1 MAKKR
6 AKVKE
11 DPPSHL
17 TLRLFD
23 PGMSMLHRA
32 GLGGLA
38 CTLRYIERAYREE
51 QISED
56 EIPGIPWNDNTPPWR
71 IDKLEVTLNFG
82 EPEHAGEFLKRLFS
96 LAFQIRDSLVY
107 LPGQHIDPPNK
118 EVLIDLQSGLTLTF
132 LQHGNVRKLEKNGTT
147 ESFHID
153 DTVLQFNYRK
163 CISFKHQEGWKD
175 LVDKKGC
182 LQSKPIEVI
191 GPINPGAVVRHNA
204 FSSDTK
210 IEESVDQVLALYFA
224 IVGCLT
230 LPVNRGCGVLVIPD
244 VQDLVEFAENRP
256 YMTPLVSRE
265 CRITNAGDAVLQAQI
280 RLKSKKVIDWYE
292 IPACHAITFQPTPW
306 ASQQKSRV
314 HAMIVP
320 PGEEERLKQFEFA
333 LSELPPRIISRTK
346 KETTGKGK
354 DKKIIEKTEWFWVD
368 SIIRPLI
375 ADNLARNQSFY
386 QGFTELMIQMDPVSK
401 KPLRE
406 KIHFEKKGLKAMVDK
421 TMEGA
426 QKIFID
432 SVHKAMSQTYGRI
445 KEDAQGPEKKPLTPA
460 TKKRWSNQYDR
471 WRLAFSGAKTP
482 EQIRFALC
490 DLFSRA
496 GGIEVLKK
504 QWQEVLPMISDRENW
519 QLTRDLALLAL
530 ASYTG
535 KEAGILESESSEEL
549 SD

>member
-1 MAKKR
+1 M
-6 AKVKE
+6 
-11 DPPSHL
+11 
-17 TLRLFD
+17 RLFD

-56 EIPGIPWNDNTPPWR
+56 EIPGIPWNDNTPPWS

-96 LAFQIRDSLVY
+96 LAFQIRDSLIY
-107 LPGQHIDPPNK
+107 LPGQYIHPPSK

-132 LQHGNVRKLEKNGTT
+132 LQHGRVRDLEKNDTIL
-147 ESFHID
+147 SYQVD
-153 DTVLQFNYRK
+153 DKDILISYRK
-163 CISFKHQEGWKD
+163 CNKFKHQVGWKD

-191 GPINPGAVVRHNA
+191 GPLNPGAVVRHNA
-204 FSSDTK
+204 FPSDTK

-244 VQDLVEFAENRP
+244 VQDLVQFAENRP

-314 HAMIVP
+314 RAMIVP
-320 PGEEERLKQFEFA
+320 PGEEKRLERFESALK
-333 LSELPPRIISRTK
+333 ELPPRIVSHTK

-354 DKKIIEKTEWFWVD
+354 DKKTIEKTEWFWVD

-375 ADNLARNQSFY
+375 ADNLARNQPFY
-386 QGFTELMIQMDPVSK
+386 QGFTNLMVQMDPISK

-421 TMEGA
+421 TMEGV
-426 QKIFID
+426 QKAFIE

-445 KEDAQGPEKKPLTPA
+445 KEETQGSDKKPLTQA

-471 WRLAFSGAKTP
+471 WRIAFSGAKTP
-482 EQIRFALC
+482 EQIRYALC
-490 DLFSRA
+490 DMFSRA

-504 QWQEVLPMISDRENW
+504 QWQEVLPMISDHENW

-530 ASYTG
+530 SSYTG
-535 KEAGILESESSEEL
+535 KEVEILESDASNEQSV
-549 SD
+549 

>member
-17 TLRLFD
+17 TMRLFD

-56 EIPGIPWNDNTPPWR
+56 EIPGFPWNDNTPPWC
-71 IDKLEVTLNFG
+71 IDKLKVTLNFG

-96 LAFQIRDSLVY
+96 LAFQIRDGLVY

-210 IEESVDQVLALYFA
+210 IEESVGHVLSLYFA
-224 IVGCLT
+224 IVG
-230 LPVNRGCGVLVIPD
+230 
-244 VQDLVEFAENRP
+244 
-256 YMTPLVSRE
+256 
-265 CRITNAGDAVLQAQI
+265 
-280 RLKSKKVIDWYE
+280 
-292 IPACHAITFQPTPW
+292 
-306 ASQQKSRV
+306 
-314 HAMIVP
+314 
-320 PGEEERLKQFEFA
+320 
-333 LSELPPRIISRTK
+333 
-346 KETTGKGK
+346 
-354 DKKIIEKTEWFWVD
+354 
-368 SIIRPLI
+368 
-375 ADNLARNQSFY
+375 
-386 QGFTELMIQMDPVSK
+386 
-401 KPLRE
+401 
-406 KIHFEKKGLKAMVDK
+406 
-421 TMEGA
+421 
-426 QKIFID
+426 
-432 SVHKAMSQTYGRI
+432 
-445 KEDAQGPEKKPLTPA
+445 
-460 TKKRWSNQYDR
+460 
-471 WRLAFSGAKTP
+471 
-482 EQIRFALC
+482 
-490 DLFSRA
+490 
-496 GGIEVLKK
+496 
-504 QWQEVLPMISDRENW
+504 
-519 QLTRDLALLAL
+519 
-530 ASYTG
+530 
-535 KEAGILESESSEEL
+535 
-549 SD
+549 